1 MKRYLFAMILISV
14 AAVMLGLG
22 IGAYIGRNQAENWSV
37 IDKHIQLEAKGYTYC
52 PYCGEMLKGE

>member
-1 MKRYLFAMILISV
+1 MKRYLLKNILLTVVVIMV
-14 AAVMLGLG
+14 VLG
-22 IGAYIGRNQAENWSV
+22 IGVHIGRNQAENWSV